1 MALVIIQAP
10 SMSAAAKKRIGD
22 QVITA
27 LHNED
32 VHASSVVVLF
42 RAEDSDVYLDGGLLF
57 ESAPKA
63 TAGSPPANPPS
74 VPAANAPAPAA
85 APNAAPR
92 AAKGAAHDFK
102 TKARRNKAELAELK
116 AHLVKSLQMEGALSS
131 FQAQEALGLKD
142 CDWAPATLR
151 RFFSELEE
159 EGVVTKQGQ
168 KRGTR
173 YVWVGVAHIPS
184 APAAPKLVKKQ
195 ESEG

>member
-10 SMSAAAKKRIGD
+10 ALSAAAKKRVGD

-57 ESAPKA
+57 ESSPKPAGAPA
-63 TAGSPPANPPS
+63 PPAPS
-74 VPAANAPAPAA
+74 TAAASSAAALAPAHVPAAKSPS
-85 APNAAPR
+85 
-92 AAKGAAHDFK
+92 HDFK
-102 TKARRNKAELAELK
+102 TKARRNKSELADLK
-116 AHLVKSLQMEGALSS
+116 AHLVKSLQLEGALSS

-173 YVWVGVAHIPS
+173 YVWVGVAHIPQ
-184 APAAPKLVKKQ
+184 ALAVPKLVKKQ
-195 ESEG
+195 DAEG

>member
-10 SMSAAAKKRIGD
+10 ALSAAAKKRVGD

-57 ESAPKA
+57 ESGAKAAPA
-63 TAGSPPANPPS
+63 TAPAAAAPAP
-74 VPAANAPAPAA
+74 VPAPASAPAPA
-85 APNAAPR
+85 R
-92 AAKGAAHDFK
+92 TAAHDFK
-102 TKARRNKAELAELK
+102 TKARRSKTELADLK
-116 AHLVKSLQMEGALSS
+116 AQLVKKLQLEGALSS

-151 RFFSELEE
+151 RFFNELE
-159 EGVVTKQGQ
+159 
-168 KRGTR
+168 
-173 YVWVGVAHIPS
+173 
-184 APAAPKLVKKQ
+184 
-195 ESEG
+195 SE

>member
-10 SMSAAAKKRIGD
+10 ALSAAAKKRIGD

-57 ESAPKA
+57 ESSAKGAPA
-63 TAGSPPANPPS
+63 SAAAPA
-74 VPAANAPAPAA
+74 APAA
-85 APNAAPR
+85 APTHAP
-92 AAKGAAHDFK
+92 APSKASGPDFK
-102 TKARRNKAELAELK
+102 TKARRSKAELSDLK
-116 AHLVKSLQMEGALSS
+116 AQLVKKLQLEGALSS

-151 RFFSELEE
+151 RFFSELET
-159 EGVVTKQGQ
+159 EGAVTKQGQ

-173 YVWVGVAHIPS
+173 YVWVGVAHMPA
-184 APAAPKLVKKQ
+184 APALPKLVKKQ
-195 ESEG
+195 ESSE

>member
-10 SMSAAAKKRIGD
+10 ALSAAAKKRIGD

-57 ESAPKA
+57 ESSAKGAPA
-63 TAGSPPANPPS
+63 SAAAPA
-74 VPAANAPAPAA
+74 APAA
-85 APNAAPR
+85 APTHAP
-92 AAKGAAHDFK
+92 APSKASGPDFK
-102 TKARRNKAELAELK
+102 TKARRSKAELSDLK
-116 AHLVKSLQMEGALSS
+116 AQLVKKLQLEGALSS

-151 RFFSELEE
+151 RFFSELET
-159 EGVVTKQGQ
+159 EGAVTKQGQ

-173 YVWVGVAHIPS
+173 YVWVGVAHMPA
-184 APAAPKLVKKQ
+184 APALPKLVKKQ

>member
-10 SMSAAAKKRIGD
+10 ALSAAAKKRIGD

-57 ESAPKA
+57 E
-63 TAGSPPANPPS
+63 G
-74 VPAANAPAPAA
+74 AAKGAQAPAPASAA
-85 APNAAPR
+85 APAAPAAPAPAPAPAPAR
-92 AAKGAAHDFK
+92 ATSPDFK
-102 TKARRNKAELAELK
+102 TKARRSKTELADLK
-116 AHLVKSLQMEGALSS
+116 AQLIKKLQLEGALSS

-142 CDWAPATLR
+142 CAWAPATLR
-151 RFFSELEE
+151 RFFSELEA
-159 EGVVTKQGQ
+159 EGAVTKQGQ

-173 YVWVGVAHIPS
+173 YVWVGVAHMPTS
-184 APAAPKLVKKQ
+184 APAVPKLVKKQ
-195 ESEG
+195 DSEG

>member
-1 MALVIIQAP
+1 
-10 SMSAAAKKRIGD
+10 MSAAAKKRVGD

-57 ESAPKA
+57 ESSPKA
-63 TAGSPPANPPS
+63 S
-74 VPAANAPAPAA
+74 AAVSAPVTAPAPRPAPPSPEPPAA
-85 APNAAPR
+85 AV
-92 AAKGAAHDFK
+92 KGSTRDFR
-102 TKARRNKAELAELK
+102 TKARRNKTELAELK
-116 AHLVKSLQMEGALSS
+116 SHLVKTLQLDGALSS

-159 EGVVTKQGQ
+159 EGVVNKQGQ

-173 YVWVGVAHIPS
+173 YVWVGVAHIPQS
-184 APAAPKLVKKQ
+184 TAVPKLVKKQ
-195 ESEG
+195 DAEA

>member
-10 SMSAAAKKRIGD
+10 ALSAAAKKRVGD

-57 ESAPKA
+57 ESSPRP
-63 TAGSPPANPPS
+63 AGAQSQ
-74 VPAANAPAPAA
+74 PAAHAPAA
-85 APNAAPR
+85 SSAPASQAPSSLQP
-92 AAKGAAHDFK
+92 AKGPSSDFK
-102 TKARRNKAELAELK
+102 TKARRNKSELADLK
-116 AHLVKSLQMEGALSS
+116 AHLVKSLQLEGALSS

-184 APAAPKLVKKQ
+184 APAVPKLVKKQ
-195 ESEG
+195 EPEG

>member
-1 MALVIIQAP
+1 MALVLIQAP
-10 SMSAAAKKRIGD
+10 ALSAAAKKRVGD
-22 QVITA
+22 QIITA

-57 ESAPKA
+57 ESSAKA
-63 TAGSPPANPPS
+63 
-74 VPAANAPAPAA
+74 APAPAA
-85 APNAAPR
+85 AAPAAAPPAP
-92 AAKGAAHDFK
+92 AAAPASTRPSAPDFK
-102 TKARRNKAELAELK
+102 TKARRTKAELADLK
-116 AHLVKSLQMEGALSS
+116 AQLIKKLQLEGALSS

-151 RFFSELEE
+151 RFFSELEA
-159 EGVVTKQGQ
+159 EGAVTKQGQ

-173 YVWVGVAHIPS
+173 YVWVGVAHMPAS
-184 APAAPKLVKKQ
+184 APAMPKLVKKQ